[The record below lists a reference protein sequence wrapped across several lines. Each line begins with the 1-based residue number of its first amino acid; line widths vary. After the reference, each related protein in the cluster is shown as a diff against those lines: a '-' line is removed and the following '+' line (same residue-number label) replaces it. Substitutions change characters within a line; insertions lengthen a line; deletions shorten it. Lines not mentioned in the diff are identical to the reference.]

1 MATTAQHPISLP
13 EAEQKQV
20 QELEAIL
27 RHGSA
32 ALVSSTGERIDL
44 PNTVYK
50 IMSHGQ
56 AVTLIP
62 DNQAVTTQR
71 AADILGVSRPFF
83 IKLLDTGAMAYHRV
97 GNQRRVF
104 LRDILAYAQKR
115 DKDRQAA
122 LVRLSQAAVD
132 AGLYDHNT
140 FPEGGQDE

>member
-20 QELEAIL
+20 QALEAML

-32 ALVSSTGERIDL
+32 ALISSTGERIDL

-50 IMSHGQ
+50 ILRRVVTLMSHGQ

-104 LRDILAYAQKR
+104 FRVILPYA
-115 DKDRQAA
+115 
-122 LVRLSQAAVD
+122 
-132 AGLYDHNT
+132 
-140 FPEGGQDE
+140 